1 MTSAQEEILE
11 AAAARTPAGVN
22 VAGYVRAELGVGE
35 AARLM
40 VSTLKAG
47 GIPYSV
53 VPFDRTSN
61 RQEIE
66 FDDYGTEK
74 ADHPVNLI
82 CVNADHLSQ
91 FARLVGPEFFRE
103 RYSIGF
109 WFWEVEDFP
118 ETMHLAAELVDEI
131 WVPSRHAER
140 AIGRAVETPVFCCP
154 LPVLPVEPPSLT
166 RPELGLPEGFLF
178 LFTFDFNSVLER
190 KNPLG
195 LIDAFDR
202 AFAPGEGPTLVLK
215 AINGDLHQGR
225 RELLRRAAAGRPD
238 IVLIE
243 RYFSATAQR
252 ALTNLCDAT
261 VSLHR
266 SEGFGLTMAE
276 AMLFGKPVIATAYS
290 GNLEFMDDDNSY
302 LVPYELTEIPA
313 GCDPYPAGTRW
324 ADPDLDVAA
333 QLMRRVYERP
343 DEAAERGRRAAR
355 DIRTLHS
362 PERRAS
368 LVGARLEQI
377 HDERRPFGRAAP
389 RVAALLESPP
399 VPARAYL
406 DAEPVVST
414 RVGVRALQRV
424 VLRAIRSY
432 TEHQRA
438 TTAALIAEVEA
449 LRSELRALTVD
460 HRRLVQRLDEL
471 EKGSGPGAGTGA
483 PRG

>member
-1 MTSAQEEILE
+1 MTTARQEALDP
-11 AAAARTPAGVN
+11 APARAPLGVN

-40 VSTLKAG
+40 VSALKSG

-61 RQEIE
+61 RQESE
-66 FDDYGTEK
+66 FDDYGTEGV
-74 ADHPVNLI
+74 DHPVNLI
-82 CVNADHLSQ
+82 CVNADQLPH
-91 FARLVGPEFFRE
+91 FARTVGAGFFRN

-118 ETMHLAAELVDEI
+118 ETMHLGAELVDEI
-131 WVPSRHAER
+131 WVASRHAER

-154 LPVLPVEPPSLT
+154 LPVVPVEPPSLT
-166 RPELGLPEGFLF
+166 RAELGLPEGFLF

-195 LIDAFDR
+195 LIDAFRR
-202 AFAPGEGPTLVLK
+202 AFEPGEGPTLVLK
-215 AINGDLHQGR
+215 TINGDLHPDR
-225 RELLRRAAAGRPD
+225 REVLRRAAAGRPD

-243 RYFSATAQR
+243 RYFSTTEQR
-252 ALTNLCDAT
+252 ALVNVCDAT

-290 GNLEFMDDDNSY
+290 GNLEFMDEDNSY
-302 LVPYELTEIPA
+302 LVPYELTEVPA
-313 GCDPYPAGTRW
+313 GCDPYPAGSRW

-333 QLMRRVYERP
+333 QLMRRVHERP

-377 HDERRPFGRAAP
+377 DRERRPFGRAAS
-389 RVAALLESPP
+389 RVGTLLAAPA
-399 VPARAYL
+399 VPARAHL
-406 DAEPVVST
+406 EAAPVVSA
-414 RVGVRALQRV
+414 RIGVRAVQRA

-438 TTAALIAEVEA
+438 TTTALVAELEA
-449 LRSELRALTVD
+449 LQGELRQLAAD
-460 HRRLVQRLDEL
+460 HRRVSRRLGEL
-471 EKGSGPGAGTGA
+471 EERSGPSSE
-483 PRG
+483 RGGSDE